1 MMDFFNAL
9 LAECPLVF
17 VVDDFDQADET
28 SLALLHIAFRRLINE
43 PLLVLLT
50 ARTGRLSHSSVN
62 KLRPHEAVNNVAA
75 MTLEPL
81 EEEASAQLYEALV
94 AGMSQVPNTTERRV
108 LLSAAGGF
116 PLALEIL
123 LRDWQRSGMRAVPLA
138 VRAMTG
144 DVDVDPDSW
153 SYQLASTL
161 NTEFADP
168 ERLVVYLAS
177 VLDRRVGD
185 LSLYAAAGVPQGTL
199 LGAMSQLVEQRLLR
213 DGPTGLEW
221 INPTVR
227 TQCYLLTPK
236 ALRKHFHEAVAAE
249 LLRQMAAGA
258 AIPNLEIAW
267 HCMRAGRHSEAS
279 RYIIS
284 GARQA
289 IIQGA
294 PHEAELA
301 LTSGMAVI
309 DITNKE
315 EATLVLVEALLE
327 LSRPSEAVSLLSR
340 ASLPTSKGSQTANFL
355 MVRARDQLSKL
366 AVHEKEAVV
375 HQICQLLLGGEDPA
389 TGVLAAWTGSDL
401 VEVFGQNHLATEL
414 LAASKAI
421 DCSALQPPDLMRLRI
436 TQARLEYIPRRMH
449 EAARLL
455 KEALGIADAY
465 NLRHSSYLQV
475 LNGLGAMAAATGQYE
490 QGLEASKKHYTESVK
505 AGDNRR
511 ASIACGN
518 LAVCCCRLGR
528 YGEAIEWGQRAKE
541 AHPST
546 TEPPLNAEES
556 IGLSRAMLGDH
567 NLALESV
574 ESIVQ
579 LAQRSTP
586 PYLRKRMWLSAA
598 DVSMAIGDSRRA
610 TGMAREALSIPTE
623 VTLDLGVAGILAR
636 WQSLIAIEDGR
647 VEQTADEV
655 RRLLQMPIDARDR
668 AEVLAS
674 LKLLGCISIE
684 EDALL
689 TEALLTLPPALID
702 QFRRLGLILDRPAL
716 QPGRRRKRATLR
728 RGAHSPSQIT
738 REARSAVTAS
748 QEEAAV

>member
-9 LAECPLVF
+9 LAECPMVF

-28 SLALLHIAFRRLINE
+28 SLALLHIAFRRLTNE
-43 PLLVLLT
+43 PLFVLVT
-50 ARTGRLSHSSVN
+50 ARTGRLSHLSIN
-62 KLRPHEAVNNVAA
+62 KLRPDEGVSNVAA

-81 EEEASAQLYEALV
+81 DEEASAQLYAALV
-94 AGMSQVPNTTERRV
+94 AGMPQVPNTTERRV
-108 LLSAAGGF
+108 LLNAAGGF

-153 SYQLASTL
+153 SHQLAGTL

-177 VLDRRVGD
+177 VLDRRVSD
-185 LSLYAAAGVPQGTL
+185 LSLYAAAGVPHGTI
-199 LGAMSQLVEQRLLR
+199 LGAMSKLVNQRLLR
-213 DGPTGLEW
+213 DGPSGLEW

-227 TQCYLLTPK
+227 TQCYLLIPK

-249 LLRQMAAGA
+249 LLRQMTAGA
-258 AIPNLEIAW
+258 AIPDLEIAW
-267 HCMRAGRHSEAS
+267 HCMRAGRHSEAC

-309 DITNKE
+309 DIKNKE

-340 ASLPTSKGSQTANFL
+340 TSQLTSRGSQTAHLL

-375 HQICQLLLGGEDPA
+375 RQICQLLLAGEDPA

-401 VEVFGQNHLATEL
+401 VEGFGQNHLAIEL
-414 LAASKAI
+414 LTASKAI
-421 DCSALQPPDLMRLRI
+421 DCSALLPSDLMRLRI
-436 TQARLEYIPRRMH
+436 TQARLEYIPRRMK

-475 LNGLGAMAAATGQYE
+475 LNGLGAIATATGQYE

-518 LAVCCCRLGR
+518 VAVCCCRLGR
-528 YGEAIEWGQRAKE
+528 YREAIEWGQRAKG
-541 AHPST
+541 APPSA

-556 IGLSRAMLGDH
+556 IGLSWAMLGDYR
-567 NLALESV
+567 LALESV
-574 ESIVQ
+574 EHIVQ
-579 LAQRSTP
+579 LAQRSPP

-598 DVSMAIGDSRRA
+598 DVSMAVGESHRA
-610 TGMAREALSIPTE
+610 SGMAKEALSIPTD
-623 VTLDLGVAGILAR
+623 VALDLGAAGILAR
-636 WQSLIAIEDGR
+636 WQSLIAIEDGH
-647 VEQTADEV
+647 VEKTAVEV
-655 RRLLQMPIDARDR
+655 RGLLRMPLDARDR

-674 LKLLGCISIE
+674 LRLLGCSSIE
-684 EDALL
+684 EDTLLQNALL
-689 TEALLTLPPALID
+689 NLPPALVD
-702 QFRRLGLILDRPAL
+702 QFKRLGLILDGSPLHA
-716 QPGRRRKRATLR
+716 GRGRKRFAVRSATR
-728 RGAHSPSQIT
+728 PPGQIT
-738 REARSAVTAS
+738 PESKLVVAAP